1 MEFLEG
7 REFRKLLFILNL
19 CGKER
24 REKNFCLRGF
34 YKKANSMHGPNLAS
48 PLGTEIW
55 SLGTLAV
62 KIFEVVS
69 VLSKVTL
76 GARSWLA
83 VRQAS
88 T

>member
-1 MEFLEG
+1 MGKKGG
-7 REFRKLLFILNL
+7 RRTFVFVVL
-19 CGKER
+19 
-24 REKNFCLRGF
+24 
-34 YKKANSMHGPNLAS
+34 YKKANSVQVSNVAS

-62 KIFEVVS
+62 KIFEVIS

-76 GARSWLA
+76 GTRSWEDA